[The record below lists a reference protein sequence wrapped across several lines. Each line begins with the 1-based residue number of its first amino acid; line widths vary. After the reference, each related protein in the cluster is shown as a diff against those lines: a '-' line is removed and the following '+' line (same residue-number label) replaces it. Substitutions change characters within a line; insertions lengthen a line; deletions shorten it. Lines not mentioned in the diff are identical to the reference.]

1 MKKIGI
7 LNKELSAE
15 IAGMGHT
22 DKMLITDAGFP
33 IPKHL
38 KRIDL
43 AIIKGIPGLIQ
54 TLKAIL
60 SEITIEEIIICKN
73 IKEDS
78 PNFLN
83 ELKELL
89 PNQKFRFVN
98 WEEFVK
104 NSEQSKCAV
113 RTAEF
118 TAYANIIVIAASGIE
133 KYKKGLDIEIK

>member
-33 IPKHL
+33 IPRQV

-43 AIIKGIPGLIQ
+43 ALAKGIPGLIQ
-54 TLKAIL
+54 TLKAVL
-60 SEITIEEIIICKN
+60 SEMVIEEIIVCENVK
-73 IKEDS
+73 KDS
-78 PNFLN
+78 PGYLS

-89 PNQKFRFVN
+89 PNQKFSFIDWV
-98 WEEFVK
+98 EFVK
-104 NSEQSKCAV
+104 NAEKTKCAV

-118 TAYANIIVIAASGIE
+118 TAYANIIVVAASGIG
-133 KYKKGLDIEIK
+133 KYKKGLDVKV

>member
-7 LNKELSAE
+7 LNKELSGE

-33 IPKHL
+33 IPKHI

-43 AIIKGIPGLIQ
+43 ALVNGIPSLIQ
-54 TLKAIL
+54 ILKAIL
-60 SEITIEEIIICKN
+60 TEMIIEEIIICEN
-73 IKEDS
+73 AKEDS
-78 PNFLN
+78 PGFLN
-83 ELKELL
+83 KLRELL
-89 PNQKFRFVN
+89 PNQKFRFVD

-118 TAYANIIVIAASGIE
+118 TAYANIIIIAASGIE
-133 KYKKGLDIEIK
+133 KYKKGLDIKI

>member
-33 IPKHL
+33 IPQQV

-43 AIIKGIPGLIQ
+43 ALIESIPGLIQ
-54 TLKAIL
+54 TLKAVL
-60 SEITIEEIIICKN
+60 SEMVIEEIIMCENVK
-73 IKEDS
+73 KDS
-78 PNFLN
+78 PDYLS

-89 PNQKFRFVN
+89 PNQKFSFVD
-98 WEEFVK
+98 WAEFVK

-118 TAYANIIVIAASGIE
+118 TAYANIIVVAASGIE
-133 KYKKGLDIEIK
+133 KYKKGLDVKV